1 MSSIIYITDKKTGN
15 KYAYESFSYRDPE
28 TKKPKTRRVYL
39 GRIDPYTG
47 ELIPKAPK
55 GRRNRSISNSQ
66 RRQINEEAQQQIDA
80 LNEQVASLKKDVMAL
95 SQKNQASEQLVHSI
109 LKAVDKYQSAIEQD

>member
-15 KYAYESFSYRDPE
+15 KYAYESFSYRDPD

-39 GRIDPYTG
+39 GRIDPCTG

-55 GRRNRSISNSQ
+55 GKRNRSISNNQ

-80 LNEQVASLKKDVMAL
+80 LREQVASLKKDVIAL
-95 SQKNQASEQLVHSI
+95 SQKNQASEKLVQSI
-109 LKAVDKYQSAIEQD
+109 LKAVDKYQNSIEQD

>member
-15 KYAYESFSYRDPE
+15 KDAYESVSYRDPD

-39 GRIDPYTG
+39 GRIDPCTG

-55 GRRNRSISNSQ
+55 GKRNRSISNNQ

-80 LNEQVASLKKDVMAL
+80 LSEQVASLKKDVIAL
-95 SQKNQASEQLVHSI
+95 SQKNQASEKLVQSI
-109 LKAVDKYQSAIEQD
+109 LKAVDKYQNSIEQD